1 MSQRTDD
8 QYLVDLL
15 DAADAIGASLRGVSA
30 DQCADDP
37 DKRGAVLWRLMVI
50 GEASG
55 RLSAGVTSELADVP
69 WDQIRGFRNRVVH
82 GYFALN
88 WPVVWQIAT
97 VEVPRLR
104 QGVEA
109 LLIESFPE
117 THRRWEERRARGETE
132 VL

>member
-1 MSQRTDD
+1 D

-15 DAADAIGASLRGVSA
+15 DAADAIGASLQGISSG
-30 DQCADDP
+30 QCADDP

-50 GEASG
+50 GEASVK
-55 RLSAGVTSELADVP
+55 LSAGVTSELADLP

-88 WPVVWQIAT
+88 WPVVWEIAT

-104 QGVEA
+104 LRAEDI
-109 LLIESFPE
+109 LIKSFPE
-117 THRRWEERRARGETE
+117 TYRLWEERRARGETE